1 MAYRTGNRYQMA
13 MLPHSIENYV
23 TAQDPVR
30 AYDAFIEALNFDE
43 LGIELNTYKV
53 GNSEYHPKAMLKL
66 LVYGPSYGIRSSR
79 KLERE
84 TYHNMSFIWLMGGL
98 KPDHKTISLFRSK
111 NKRALQKVLKLSARM
126 CMKLDLLAGNVL
138 FVDGTKIR
146 ANASAS
152 RTHERSWYEDQLKK
166 IDQKVEK
173 LLADCEA
180 EDQQESHLGS
190 FVDMDKELASAE
202 KLKSRMKDVLAELQE
217 SPRTKINLTDPDC
230 ANMASVQG
238 KHASYNVQ
246 SVVDDKN
253 GLIVHVEAVSDTNDQ
268 NQFARQVE
276 KAIDVLKKDCKVA
289 CADAGYADTNE
300 LEKIDSK
307 NIQVIVPSQRQA
319 LHGPEDPFAKQ
330 NFTYDREKDCYV
342 CPEGHCLNHVAT
354 EKATGIKRYQ
364 ITDKQLC
371 LACKNWGRC
380 TTSTT
385 SGRRVLRLPNE
396 DTRERLEQQ
405 YRQEDSQKIYAR
417 RKARAEHPFGHLKH
431 NLKVTSFLLRG
442 REGVQAETSV
452 LAACFNIARMITLL
466 GGVPAL
472 IRKLGTP
479 QTMPA

>member
-1 MAYRTGNRYQMA
+1 M
-13 MLPHSIENYV
+13 
-23 TAQDPVR
+23 
-30 AYDAFIEALNFDE
+30 
-43 LGIELNTYKV
+43 
-53 GNSEYHPKAMLKL
+53 
-66 LVYGPSYGIRSSR
+66 
-79 KLERE
+79 
-84 TYHNMSFIWLMGGL
+84 
-98 KPDHKTISLFRSK
+98 
-111 NKRALQKVLKLSARM
+111 
-126 CMKLDLLAGNVL
+126 
-138 FVDGTKIR
+138 
-146 ANASAS
+146 
-152 RTHERSWYEDQLKK
+152 
-166 IDQKVEK
+166 
-173 LLADCEA
+173 ADCEA

-202 KLKSRMKDVLAELQE
+202 KLKSRMKDVLAELKE

-276 KAIDVLKKDCKVA
+276 KATDVLGKPCEVA

-371 LACKNWGRC
+371 IACMNWGRC

-405 YRQEDSQKIYAR
+405 YRQERITEDLCSTKGTR
-417 RKARAEHPFGHLKH
+417 RASLWAFEAQSK
-431 NLKVTSFLLRG
+431 SD
-442 REGVQAETSV
+442 
-452 LAACFNIARMITLL
+452 
-466 GGVPAL
+466 
-472 IRKLGTP
+472 
-479 QTMPA
+479 

>member
-1 MAYRTGNRYQMA
+1 MAYRTGNRHQMA

-23 TAQDPVR
+23 SAQDPVR

-43 LGIELNTYKV
+43 LGIEINTYKV

-66 LVYGPSYGIRSSR
+66 LVYGPSYGMRSSR

-98 KPDHKTISLFRSK
+98 KPDHKTISLFRAK

-152 RTHERSWYEDQLKK
+152 RTHEQSWYEDQLKK

-190 FVDMDKELASAE
+190 FVDMDKELADAE

-230 ANMASVQG
+230 ANMRSIQG

-253 GLIVHVEAVSDTNDQ
+253 GLIVHAEAVSDATDQ
-268 NQFARQVE
+268 N
-276 KAIDVLKKDCKVA
+276 
-289 CADAGYADTNE
+289 
-300 LEKIDSK
+300 
-307 NIQVIVPSQRQA
+307 
-319 LHGPEDPFAKQ
+319 
-330 NFTYDREKDCYV
+330 
-342 CPEGHCLNHVAT
+342 
-354 EKATGIKRYQ
+354 
-364 ITDKQLC
+364 
-371 LACKNWGRC
+371 
-380 TTSTT
+380 
-385 SGRRVLRLPNE
+385 
-396 DTRERLEQQ
+396 
-405 YRQEDSQKIYAR
+405 
-417 RKARAEHPFGHLKH
+417 
-431 NLKVTSFLLRG
+431 
-442 REGVQAETSV
+442 
-452 LAACFNIARMITLL
+452 
-466 GGVPAL
+466 
-472 IRKLGTP
+472 
-479 QTMPA
+479 

>member
-43 LGIELNTYKV
+43 LGIEINTYKV

-152 RTHERSWYEDQLKK
+152 RTHERFWYEDQLKK

-202 KLKSRMKDVLAELQE
+202 KLKSRMKDVLVELQE

-253 GLIVHVEAVSDTNDQ
+253 GLIVHAEPVSDTNDQ

-276 KAIDVLKKDCKVA
+276 KATDVLDKPCEVA
-289 CADAGYADTNE
+289 CADAGYVDSNE
-300 LEKIDSK
+300 LEKVASK
-307 NIQVIVPSQRQA
+307 NILVIVPIQRQE
-319 LHGPEDPFAKQ
+319 LHGPQAPFAKQ
-330 NFTYDREKDCYV
+330 HFTYDREKDRYE
-342 CPEGHCLNHVAT
+342 CPAGHCLNHVAT
-354 EKATGIKRYQ
+354 EKATGINRYQ
-364 ITDKQLC
+364 ISDKQLC
-371 LACKNWGRC
+371 FACKSWGSC

-385 SGRRVLRLPNE
+385 CGRRILRLPNE
-396 DTRERLEQQ
+396 DFREQLELQ
-405 YRQEDSQKIYAR
+405 YRQEQSQAIYAR
-417 RKARAEHPFGHLKH
+417 RKARAELPFGHLKH

-442 REGVQAETSV
+442 RDGAHAETSV
-452 LAACFNIARMITLL
+452 LATCFNMARMITLL

-472 IRKLGTP
+472 IQKLKSL
-479 QTMPA
+479 QALPA

>member
-1 MAYRTGNRYQMA
+1 
-13 MLPHSIENYV
+13 
-23 TAQDPVR
+23 
-30 AYDAFIEALNFDE
+30 
-43 LGIELNTYKV
+43 
-53 GNSEYHPKAMLKL
+53 
-66 LVYGPSYGIRSSR
+66 
-79 KLERE
+79 
-84 TYHNMSFIWLMGGL
+84 MSFIWLMGGL
-98 KPDHKTISLFRSK
+98 KPDHKTISLFRAK
-111 NKRALQKVLKLSARM
+111 NKQALHKVLKLSARM

-190 FVDMDKELASAE
+190 FVAMDKELAGAE
-202 KLKSRMKDVLAELQE
+202 KLKSRMKDVLAKIQE
-217 SPRTKINLTDPDC
+217 NPRTKINLTDPDC
-230 ANMASVQG
+230 ANMRSIQG

-253 GLIVHVEAVSDTNDQ
+253 GLIVHAEAVSDATDQ
-268 NQFARQVE
+268 NQFAGQVE
-276 KAIDVLKKDCKVA
+276 NAIDVLNKDCKVA

-319 LHGPEDPFAKQ
+319 LHGSEDPFAKQ
-330 NFTYDREKDCYV
+330 NFTYDREKDCYE
-342 CPEGHCLNHVAT
+342 CPEGHGLNHVAT

-371 LACKNWGRC
+371 IACMNWGSC

-385 SGRRVLRLPNE
+385 CGRRVLRLHNE

-452 LAACFNIARMITLL
+452 LAACFNIVRMITLL

-472 IRKLGTP
+472 IRKLGTL